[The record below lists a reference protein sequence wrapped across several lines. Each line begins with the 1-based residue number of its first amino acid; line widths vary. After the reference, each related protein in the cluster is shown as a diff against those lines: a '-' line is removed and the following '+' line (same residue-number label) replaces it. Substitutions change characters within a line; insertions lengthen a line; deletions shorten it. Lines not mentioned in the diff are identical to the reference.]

1 MDTLIYIGFPAM
13 MKSITGITSNI
24 ITLLGFINMNQPR
37 CDITKVLR
45 KYDLEK
51 TIILLHKIIEEI
63 PKYYEITESIM
74 ISLKNVEE
82 IIEQIEKEL
91 KIIQEKIIYNSSLY
105 FFSNLRVYSFQ
116 ENIDSI
122 EIGSEILERRKENLF
137 RTISIFKK

>member
-82 IIEQIEKEL
+82 IIEKEL